1 MASTGYGHGDQEPW
15 LDTSVTSAQPGE
27 RFTLIGGELGSGAT
41 VRLGVLVNDQS
52 RSLGIVSADEDGHF
66 VSEVTAP
73 ADVEQLYVQLRAH
86 SDAGVEAS
94 MWFLVGDPNLL
105 VPSPAAAEEP
115 SALSD
120 PSVILL
126 GLMVTGALVIVAW
139 LFLKRGRATMASE
152 RASKPRRVS
161 DKRRPPTRD

>member
-1 MASTGYGHGDQEPW
+1 
-15 LDTSVTSAQPGE
+15 
-27 RFTLIGGELGSGAT
+27 
-41 VRLGVLVNDQS
+41 
-52 RSLGIVSADEDGHF
+52 VSADEDGHF

-73 ADVEQLYVQLRAH
+73 ADVEQLYVQLRAQ

-105 VPSPAAAEEP
+105 VPSPAAEEP
-115 SALSD
+115 SALGD

-139 LFLKRGRATMASE
+139 LFLKRGRAAVASE
-152 RASKPRRVS
+152 RVSKPWRVS
-161 DKRRPPTRD
+161 RKRRPPTRD